1 MSNTSGWGPSGPYG
15 GSPGGWGWA
24 PPPPPPKPG
33 VIPLAPLGV
42 ETILGGAFATMRRYT
57 APLFGLA
64 ALVYAVLGVLV
75 AGAAALAY
83 AVVRDR
89 VEALID
95 HHRDVHWADV
105 QPLVFAFLAVWVFAM
120 LALMVASALVQAS
133 CVATVH
139 DAVLGRRA
147 GFGAVWRRAWP
158 RTPSVI
164 GVALLQGLV
173 AVVPMLLVA
182 AVFVSLTLLALSSWS
197 ALPAAIAFLLLLG
210 AAPLATWLYTLFSFA
225 PAAAVLETAAPVTA
239 LRRSARLVRG
249 AWWRVFGITLLASLM
264 AAAMSYMVRLPLMF
278 FTPTLQPYDAS
289 AGQPESARAVFEQIL
304 PDLGVSLAIS
314 AAGTLLVQLFAA
326 VFVPLITSLLYIDQ
340 RIRREGLADALLR
353 AASAEQ

>member
-1 MSNTSGWGPSGPYG
+1 MSNTAGWGPSGPYG

-42 ETILGGAFATMRRYT
+42 ESILGGAFATMRRYA

-64 ALVYAVLGVLV
+64 ALAYAVLGALV
-75 AGAAALAY
+75 AGAAVIAY
-83 AVVRDR
+83 AAVRDR
-89 VEALID
+89 LEALID

-147 GFGAVWRRAWP
+147 TFRSVWRRAWP

-197 ALPAAIAFLLLLG
+197 ALPAGIAFLLLLG
-210 AAPLATWLYTLFSFA
+210 AAPVAVWLYTLFSFA
-225 PAAAVLETAAPVTA
+225 PCRTWSGFRSCSSRRPCSRTTRRPGSPRAPGPCSSRCCPTWASPWRYRRPA
-239 LRRSARLVRG
+239 LSWSSCSPRCSCR
-249 AWWRVFGITLLASLM
+249 
-264 AAAMSYMVRLPLMF
+264 
-278 FTPTLQPYDAS
+278 
-289 AGQPESARAVFEQIL
+289 
-304 PDLGVSLAIS
+304 
-314 AAGTLLVQLFAA
+314 
-326 VFVPLITSLLYIDQ
+326 
-340 RIRREGLADALLR
+340 
-353 AASAEQ
+353 